1 MLLTAIAR
9 SPPDGVPEYLA
20 YEDRVLPLLAEHGA
34 ALERRL
40 RTADGTT
47 EVHLV
52 RFPSQAAVEAFIATR
67 AVTAP
72 AAARSLGRDD
82 GGADD
87 GGCRVMARSD
97 LVRPRHAH

>member
-9 SPPDGVPEYLA
+9 IPPDGVPDYLA

-52 RFPSQAAVEAFIATR
+52 RFPSQAAVEAFMRDPRRDEHRPLLEASGATTD
-67 AVTAP
+67 V
-72 AAARSLGRDD
+72 LMMED
-82 GGADD
+82 
-87 GGCRVMARSD
+87 V
-97 LVRPRHAH
+97 V